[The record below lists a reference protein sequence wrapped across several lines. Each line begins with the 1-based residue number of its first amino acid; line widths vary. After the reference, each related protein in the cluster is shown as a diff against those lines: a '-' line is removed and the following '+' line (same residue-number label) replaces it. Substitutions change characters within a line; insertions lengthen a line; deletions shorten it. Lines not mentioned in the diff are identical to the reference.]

1 MPARRALPRKKSCG
15 HWRTL
20 RLLPVL
26 VAMVCSCT
34 TGMAGSRGSVLLVG
48 GGSENYNDW
57 SDKPYRWLV
66 EHAPNRRIAILHYST
81 TSSWLVSYFRW
92 LGASSDTTFA
102 ISSTASA
109 NDSACYRAILACD
122 GIFLRGGDQWQYI
135 NRWKGTL
142 TEQAIREVYQR
153 GGTVGGTSAG
163 LAVLTEVI
171 VDARVTSV
179 DPRTALRNP
188 LEAGI
193 TFTEGFL
200 GFVPGIIGDTHFF
213 ERGRLGRLLAML
225 AVYRSQTG
233 RMITGVGVDYN
244 TALAVD
250 SSGTGEVMGAGTVT
264 VLRWRPE
271 TRYALEASKPLSI
284 TGMGFD
290 QLTEGFRVSLPS
302 GTVTP
307 GSEAAEFSP
316 KKFTGPTGS
325 LILDGSSSQTDWT
338 TPAGGVSRIL
348 QGLSQGDTLGIITSP
363 IWGMA
368 AQYVSSFL
376 AQRNIAVRELWVDGS
391 RKDDVSL
398 AMSFSGCKGFVF
410 LSNSADSVASYLDP
424 SSAAGGALRTALHAG
439 TPASFLGNDSK
450 IVPDTLVGRTE
461 SSAYAAY
468 YGELTLSPGI
478 RLVPSLTV
486 MPRLYENADSIDNRA
501 SGLFWGLAKS
511 RSSFG
516 VLLDVGSSLTL
527 AGKQAS
533 VAGSTPAMI
542 IDARNVTCIAFPTW
556 RDPGKANPRQNAGLV
571 DGAIHVVRDGES
583 LVLGD
588 GGTSGIMPRKEDLP
602 SGFVL
607 EQNFPNPF
615 NPSTTIRY
623 TVPVES
629 FVQLTISD
637 ILGHEIA
644 VPVRGQHSPG
654 TFTFRLDGSNLA
666 SGAYFYTMR
675 AGGSVNTKSFIL
687 IK

>member
-1 MPARRALPRKKSCG
+1 ML
-15 HWRTL
+15 
-20 RLLPVL
+20 
-26 VAMVCSCT
+26 CSCT
-34 TGMAGSRGSVLLVG
+34 AGMAGSRGSVLLVG

-81 TSSWLVSYFRW
+81 TSSWLLAYFRW

-142 TEQAIREVYQR
+142 AEQAIREVYQR
-153 GGTVGGTSAG
+153 GGAVGGTSAG

-188 LEAGI
+188 LAAGI

-225 AVYRSQTG
+225 AVYRSQAG
-233 RMITGVGVDYN
+233 RMITGVGVDYS

-250 SSGTGEVMGAGTVT
+250 SSGAGEVMGAGTVT

-271 TRYALEASKPLSI
+271 TRYALESAKPLSI
-284 TGMGFD
+284 TGMGFE

-302 GTVTP
+302 GAVSP
-307 GSEAAEFSP
+307 GPGAAEFSP
-316 KKFTGPTGS
+316 KKFAGLTGP
-325 LILDGSSSQTDWT
+325 LILDGSNSQTDWT
-338 TPAGGVSRIL
+338 SPAGGVSKIL
-348 QGLSQGDTLGIITSP
+348 QGLSQGDTVGIITSP
-363 IWGMA
+363 TWGGA
-368 AQYVSSFL
+368 AQNLSSL
-376 AQRNIAVRELWVDGS
+376 LIQRDIAVRQLWVDGS
-391 RKDDVSL
+391 RRDDVSF
-398 AMSFSGCKGFVF
+398 ARSFTGCKGFVF
-410 LSNSADSVASYLDP
+410 LSNSADSVASYLDS
-424 SSAAGGALRTALHAG
+424 SSAAGSALRNALHAG
-439 TPASFLGNDSK
+439 TPALFLGNDAKTVS
-450 IVPDTLVGRTE
+450 DTLVGRTE

-468 YGELTLSPGI
+468 YGELTLSPGFH
-478 RLVPSLTV
+478 LVPSLTV

-511 RSSFG
+511 KSSFG
-516 VLLDVGSSLTL
+516 ILLDAGSSLTL
-527 AGKQAS
+527 SGERAS
-533 VAGSTPAMI
+533 VSGSTPAMI
-542 IDARNVTCIAFPTW
+542 IDARNVSQAAFPSW

-571 DGAIHVVRDGES
+571 GAAIHVVRDGES
-583 LVLGD
+583 FAMGD
-588 GGTSGIMPRKEDLP
+588 GGTSGIGPRKEPLP
-602 SGFVL
+602 PGFVL

-615 NPSTTIRY
+615 NPTTTIRY
-623 TVPVES
+623 TVPIES

-637 ILGHEIA
+637 ILGHEVAI
-644 VPVRGQHSPG
+644 PVRGQHSPG
-654 TFTFRLDGSNLA
+654 TFSVRFDGSNLS
-666 SGAYFYTMR
+666 SGAYFYTLR
-675 AGGSVNTKSFIL
+675 AGGGANTKTFIL
-687 IK
+687 MK